1 MKFFFKYHQMAV
13 SSNTKDILINLRF
26 LIKKI
31 IGKQNKN
38 ENKNLDWIN
47 FKYIILQDYK
57 IRKEIE
63 IEVS

>member
-1 MKFFFKYHQMAV
+1 MAV
-13 SSNTKDILINLRF
+13 SSNTKDIIINLRF

>member
-1 MKFFFKYHQMAV
+1 MAV
-13 SSNTKDILINLRF
+13 SSNAKDIIINLRF

>member
-1 MKFFFKYHQMAV
+1 MAV
-13 SSNTKDILINLRF
+13 SSNAKDIIINLRF

-38 ENKNLDWIN
+38 EKKNLDWIN

>member
-1 MKFFFKYHQMAV
+1 MAV
-13 SSNTKDILINLRF
+13 SSNAKDIIINLRF

-63 IEVS
+63 IEIS

>member
-1 MKFFFKYHQMAV
+1 MAV
-13 SSNTKDILINLRF
+13 SSNAKDIIINLKF